1 MKTYLVGGAC
11 RDALLGLRSSALVLQ
26 NIDYRK
32 LANIY
37 DGDQLLQQI
46 RKTRYVEL
54 KKIIEVQK
62 C

>member
-1 MKTYLVGGAC
+1 MVMMV
-11 RDALLGLRSSALVLQ
+11 LLLILQ

-46 RKTRYVEL
+46 RKTRYAEL